1 MTIIIVTAL
10 TAKENIKVPKYYIKC
25 GTLEL
30 KYSTNKN
37 PTEAAITTLGESNK
51 FDVLDEYF
59 YIDERGFRDYVTADK
74 LTKVIKLSKI
84 CKLAGWEIN
93 REDG

>member
-1 MTIIIVTAL
+1 MVVTAL
-10 TAKENIKVPKYYIKC
+10 IAEENIRVPKYYIKC

-30 KYSTNKN
+30 KYSTNKT
-37 PTEAAITTLGESNK
+37 PTEAAVTTLGESNK

-74 LTKVIKLSKI
+74 LTQVIRLSKI
-84 CKLAGWEIN
+84 CRLAGWEMN